1 MWVIRYLIPGI
12 ILVAFG
18 IFLGSNLNQ
27 KTSIQ
32 FLTWGLNEVP
42 LILIVAV
49 AFAAGILLRYYVI
62 FIKWMNKKQIARMK
76 KKILAAHEKETEKIQ
91 TPEKDYSGSMEE
103 WAEGEMDR
111 RIAADEDEGIVK
123 NKENE

>member
-18 IFLGSNLNQ
+18 IFLGSNLTQ

-42 LILIVAV
+42 LILIVAIS
-49 AFAAGILLRYYVI
+49 FAAGILVRYYII
-62 FIKWMNKKQIARMK
+62 FLKWMNKKQMERMK
-76 KKILAAHEKETEKIQ
+76 KKILASHEHKPEKASKAEKE
-91 TPEKDYSGSMEE
+91 YSESMEE
-103 WAEGEMDR
+103 WAEEEMDR
-111 RIAADEDEGIVK
+111 RISDTDEETGKSSEED
-123 NKENE
+123 

>member
-18 IFLGSNLNQ
+18 IFLGSNLTQN
-27 KTSIQ
+27 TSIQ

-49 AFAAGILLRYYVI
+49 AFIAGILVRYYVV
-62 FIKWMNKKQIARMK
+62 FLKWMNKKQVSRMK
-76 KKILAAHEKETEKIQ
+76 KKILAAHEKESEKIKK
-91 TPEKDYSGSMEE
+91 PEKDYSESMEK
-103 WAEGEMDR
+103 WAEEKMDR
-111 RIAADEDEGIVK
+111 KIADDDEE
-123 NKENE
+123 

>member
-18 IFLGSNLNQ
+18 IFLGSNLTQ

-42 LILIVAV
+42 LILIVAIS
-49 AFAAGILLRYYVI
+49 FAAGILVRYYII
-62 FIKWMNKKQIARMK
+62 FMKWMNKKQMERMK
-76 KKILAAHEKETEKIQ
+76 KKILASHEHKPEKAPKGEKE
-91 TPEKDYSGSMEE
+91 YSESMEE
-103 WAEGEMDR
+103 WAEEEMDR
-111 RIAADEDEGIVK
+111 RISDTDEEETGKSSQED
-123 NKENE
+123 